1 MPFIKVSTSTG
12 NTRFHY
18 TISTPACADA
28 EAINPGLPVILFFH
42 AFAFHTIF
50 HSQFSDPILR
60 KFNLVTFDMRW
71 HGYTES
77 DTIPER
83 YGQAE
88 AAEDIIAFTTA
99 LQLPPCHF
107 VALDM
112 GSTIALQ
119 IAVMLPEQVLSL
131 FIMSHICL
139 EEIPE
144 VQEGRTEL
152 YDLYITGAYLDVA
165 LGYSQYTFSNKTS
178 NIVQALWDLSFPIN
192 VKNWSPEHLREY
204 RLISYDFFCTRKP
217 QPREA
222 LSRITCPVKL
232 VHGGNSVVYDQ
243 SYTERFMK
251 SLQDEG
257 VNVSMEII
265 PNAPHYL
272 CFDHGNV
279 VNPMIHDFVV
289 EHHLKKENTAPI
301 ASLPVD
307 VVVSPWDKILR
318 EHGWVPER
326 KNELDDEDL
335 FISYPTK

>member
-12 NTRFHY
+12 HTQFHY
-18 TISTPACADA
+18 TISTPSCADA
-28 EAINPGLPVILFFH
+28 EAIKPGIPVILFFH

-50 HSQFSDPILR
+50 HSQFSDPVLR

-77 DTIPER
+77 DTVPER
-83 YGQAE
+83 YGQEE
-88 AAEDIIAFTTA
+88 AAEDIIAFITA

-131 FIMSHICL
+131 FIMSHTCL
-139 EEIPE
+139 EELPE

-152 YDLYITGAYLDVA
+152 YNLYITGAYLDVA
-165 LGYSQYTFSNKTS
+165 LATRHQILSKRKYQFLPHPFCSKVTTEFYR
-178 NIVQALWDLSFPIN
+178 LWDLSFLIN
-192 VKNWSPEHLREY
+192 VKNWSPEHLQEY
-204 RLISYDFFCTRKP
+204 RLISYDFFCNRRP

-222 LSRITCPVKL
+222 LSRISCPVKL
-232 VHGGNSVVYDQ
+232 VHGGNSVVYEQ
-243 SYTERFMK
+243 SYTERFLK
-251 SLQDEG
+251 SLEDEG

-265 PNAPHYL
+265 PNAPHYV

-279 VNPMIHDFVV
+279 
-289 EHHLKKENTAPI
+289 
-301 ASLPVD
+301 
-307 VVVSPWDKILR
+307 
-318 EHGWVPER
+318 
-326 KNELDDEDL
+326 
-335 FISYPTK
+335 